1 MERRS
6 GIVMK
11 TAHLPL
17 DLLNAAALILQE
29 LPAKHTREIL
39 NRMDREVRV
48 TEDIEPPAAE
58 PGAAEP

>member
-1 MERRS
+1 
-6 GIVMK
+6 MK